1 MDQSRA
7 EPVRFY
13 DEAAAKVEAAE
24 LEAAW
29 GCIHSMYAASR
40 ANQAPG
46 ASVVATAP
54 AAANT
59 PRRMAIISTGKKAV
73 PREVCEE
80 PFFDGGD
87 LRGARAVGL

>member
-1 MDQSRA
+1 MDQRRA
-7 EPVRFY
+7 EPVRFD

-29 GCIHSMYAASR
+29 GCIISSMFAAFR
-40 ANQAPG
+40 ANQVA
-46 ASVVATAP
+46 ATAT
-54 AAANT
+54 AAANG
-59 PRRMAIISTGKKAV
+59 RRQMAIISTGKKAV

>member
-1 MDQSRA
+1 MDQRRA
-7 EPVRFY
+7 EPVRFD
-13 DEAAAKVEAAE
+13 DEAAAKVEEAE

-29 GCIHSMYAASR
+29 GCIISSMFAAFR
-40 ANQAPG
+40 ANQVA
-46 ASVVATAP
+46 ATAT
-54 AAANT
+54 AAANG
-59 PRRMAIISTGKKAV
+59 RRQMAIISTGKKAV